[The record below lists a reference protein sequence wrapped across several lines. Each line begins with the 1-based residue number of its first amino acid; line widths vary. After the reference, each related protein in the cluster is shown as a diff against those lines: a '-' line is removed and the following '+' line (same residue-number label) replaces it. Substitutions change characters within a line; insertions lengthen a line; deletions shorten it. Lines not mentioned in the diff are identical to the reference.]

1 MPISS
6 LPDECFSDVLSYLDE
21 KSLYKWLF
29 VNRYFCKF
37 TILLIWREPFVY
49 WNRVNISSINTLLA
63 CLNEDEISSLIPCA
77 IKFNNNQSP
86 LFEYGQFIRKFN
98 HGPCVYHI
106 MTLLGVRSTSRGQD
120 CRIQKLV
127 NVIYHMI
134 MRQGSNLQEFWIC
147 NTWGSIY
154 VDLPKLSTFTAYEPG
169 ITNLKILQ
177 IDITDDGY
185 DDIIDDRYDDII
197 DGRYKNTIEF
207 LNMVSKS
214 CNG

>member
-1 MPISS
+1 MPLSS
-6 LPDECFSDVLSYLDE
+6 LPDECFSDVLSYLDV
-21 KSLYKWLF
+21 KTLYKCLF

-37 TILLIWREPFVY
+37 TIPLIWREPFIEPIFSEY
-49 WNRVNISSINTLLA
+49 FSLINTLLS

-86 LFEYGQFIRKFN
+86 LFKYGQFIRKFN

-134 MRQGSNLQEFWIC
+134 MRQGSNLQEF
-147 NTWGSIY
+147 SIY
-154 VDLPKLSTFTAYEPG
+154 DICGNIYSDLPKCSTFTFYEPG
-169 ITNLKILQ
+169 W
-177 IDITDDGY
+177 DH
-185 DDIIDDRYDDII
+185 
-197 DGRYKNTIEF
+197 
-207 LNMVSKS
+207 
-214 CNG
+214 